1 MANSESSEWCSWLT
15 YDPTYIGIAISPE
28 TQGVVMFAGS
38 SPASSV
44 YKSDLVS
51 IPCTILSIQSTIL
64 YILFYLIMESKVKLS
79 DYNRSPVSTVTEFV
93 NDNIQKF
100 YDLYSEWHDRVITGD
115 NYEQYDSEVTR
126 YYTEENKEFT
136 LDIMKEINTMKYLE
150 SICEC

>member
-1 MANSESSEWCSWLT
+1 
-15 YDPTYIGIAISPE
+15 
-28 TQGVVMFAGS
+28 
-38 SPASSV
+38 
-44 YKSDLVS
+44 
-51 IPCTILSIQSTIL
+51 
-64 YILFYLIMESKVKLS
+64 MESKVKLS